1 MDRGERSA
9 IHRDVRVDFDA
20 LSQAPSRPFLRPSLS
35 LYALAQRRREPM
47 LECTACNRQFFS
59 TEALIQH
66 TEAKHGKTTVHRG
79 VRAWEDSRNQRGELT
94 TGQEASACTY
104 EVGSHCYD
112 YDTEMW
118 ECEICYRQFYG
129 KRDLEQHLN
138 SGAHEAELYRCQGCQ
153 RTFRNLGALN
163 QHVTATD
170 CSQRAARQVRTL
182 LSDAQRQP
190 GLLQLTDRSF
200 STSRTAPA
208 EGTLYFDGGATP
220 NPGLGGAGYRLLDD
234 RSIEVA
240 RCAIGI
246 YPYHDVTNNQAEY
259 IALIQGMIKAQD
271 EGMKRLVVKGD
282 SEVIIKQMAGQ
293 YQCLSE
299 RLVPLN
305 EYAKEFEGAFMSVR
319 YEHIPRTQNTVADS
333 LASLG
338 KTNDADYEVTLD
350 VDVYP
355 PIRR

>member
-1 MDRGERSA
+1 
-9 IHRDVRVDFDA
+9 
-20 LSQAPSRPFLRPSLS
+20 
-35 LYALAQRRREPM
+35 M

-79 VRAWEDSRNQRGELT
+79 VRAWEDGRNQRGELT

-118 ECEICYRQFYG
+118 ECEICYRQFYE

-200 STSRTAPA
+200 SASRTAPA

-234 RSIEVA
+234 RNIEVA

-246 YPYHDVTNNQAEY
+246 YPYHGVTNNQAEY

-271 EGMKRLVVKGD
+271 KGMKRLVVKGD
-282 SEVIIKQMAGQ
+282 SEVIIYQMTGRYECHA
-293 YQCLSE
+293 E
-299 RLVPLN
+299 RLVPL
-305 EYAKEFEGAFMSVR
+305 K
-319 YEHIPRTQNTVADS
+319 
-333 LASLG
+333 
-338 KTNDADYEVTLD
+338 
-350 VDVYP
+350 
-355 PIRR
+355 